1 MINESWLEDKHVKNW
16 FESIGLHKTRTL
28 RNYKREFPI
37 FLKWIKKTP
46 SEIIESRNETLKS
59 VAKRHFWESVIVKY
73 KNYLETRK
81 TDKGTRLRV
90 PTIHGYIRCVQSFFS
105 HNDVKLM
112 FRRGELK
119 VEPSEAEK
127 VYRKWVLDNSEI
139 RHLYRCAKTPRD
151 RALILV
157 LYQSGFSPVDVASMK
172 IEDFSIVVNGEW
184 IASLEVELYH
194 CRRREKTDIWHETC
208 ISIEALEDL
217 KMMLEQRGNP
227 DSGNLF
233 VSFRNKPLDAR
244 EINLAMKEIVKRAFP
259 NRTKEF
265 KTKHLRDSYKNGLV
279 QAKISQE
286 AIDCMFGHQRKGAR
300 KDYQLTEPTT
310 RMMYQEAWKFL
321 AINGFSSRNKIDIV
335 RKELKEDMST
345 LSETLLKE
353 IKGLKE
359 EIEIQKQETERY
371 IDKLVISYYKKAKE
385 KTQ

>member
-1 MINESWLEDKHVKNW
+1 MINETWLEDKHVKNW
-16 FESIGLHKTRTL
+16 FKSIGLQKTRTL

-46 SEIIESRNETLKS
+46 SEIIEDRNETLKD
-59 VAKRHFWESVIVKY
+59 VTKRHFWESVIVKY

-90 PTIHGYIRCVQSFFS
+90 PTIHGYLRCVQSFFS

-119 VEPSEAEK
+119 VEPSEQEK

-172 IEDFSIVVNGEW
+172 IEDFSMIVDNEW
-184 IASLEVELYH
+184 ITSLEVELYH
-194 CRRREKTDIWHETC
+194 CRRREKTDVWQETC
-208 ISIEALEDL
+208 ISKEALEDL

-227 DSGNLF
+227 DKGTLF

-244 EINLAMKEIVKRAFP
+244 EINLAMKEIVKRAYP

-300 KDYQLTEPTT
+300 KDYQLTEAST
-310 RMMYQEAWKFL
+310 RLMYAEAWKFL
-321 AINGFSSRNKIDIV
+321 AINGFSSTNRIDEV
-335 RKELKEDMST
+335 KKELKEDMNT
-345 LSETLLKE
+345 LSETLIKE
-353 IKGLKE
+353 IKGLKDKVE
-359 EIEIQKQETERY
+359 TQEAHIKELG
-371 IDKLVISYYKKAKE
+371 DKLLVQIYKKQKHE
-385 KTQ
+385 